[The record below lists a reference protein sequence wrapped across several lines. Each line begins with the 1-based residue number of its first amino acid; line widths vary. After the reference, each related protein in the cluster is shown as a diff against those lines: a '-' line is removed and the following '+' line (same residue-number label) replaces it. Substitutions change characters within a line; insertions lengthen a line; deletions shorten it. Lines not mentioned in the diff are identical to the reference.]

1 MPLSPAIFSMHLAL
15 RAECIWVTCF
25 KFILIIVFII
35 LFDAIFLFITPL
47 IFGPDAF
54 PANEL
59 LNINY
64 NGVQFALKLSKEL
77 YLVLFAIIML
87 IFNIIIDRRNQYV
100 YYEEWICIFRIF
112 QDGFGEDFYI
122 SGLIVQIQLPLFWS

>member
-1 MPLSPAIFSMHLAL
+1 
-15 RAECIWVTCF
+15 
-25 KFILIIVFII
+25 
-35 LFDAIFLFITPL
+35 L

-100 YYEEWICIFRIF
+100 YYEE
-112 QDGFGEDFYI
+112 
-122 SGLIVQIQLPLFWS
+122 